1 MINKKGDIVYEKI
14 KEDKSRRKAI
24 PKRDLRTNNRKPRPL
39 NYCLDV
45 LYEVYIYLKER
56 TETMAAIVFLVGV
69 WMSGYFAH
77 AGMKFESLLSIV
89 LGAVVLNFLGTWGSK

>member
-1 MINKKGDIVYEKI
+1 MINKKGDIVYEKL

-24 PKRDLRTNNRKPRPL
+24 PKRDLCTNNRKPRPL

-56 TETMAAIVFLVGV
+56 LQMIGFAGFITGV
-69 WMSGYFAH
+69 WLSGWYAQ
-77 AGMKFESLLSIV
+77 AGMKFESLLSFV
-89 LGAVVLNFLGTWGSK
+89 LGVVVLLFLGTRGNE

>member
-1 MINKKGDIVYEKI
+1 MINKKGELTYEKTPEN
-14 KEDKSRRKAI
+14 KARRKAI
-24 PKRDLRTNNRKPRPL
+24 PKRDIHTGNIKPRPL

-56 TETMAAIVFLVGV
+56 IETMAAIVFLIGV

-77 AGMKFESLLSIV
+77 AGMKFESLLSVV
-89 LGAVVLNFLGTWGSK
+89 LGVVVLNFLGTKENK